1 MSDSIVLVENAT
13 PVIAIQYQNAITVD
27 DQSNVVVETRPDV
40 VEIKWLGLE
49 GAPGSDG
56 ADADFS
62 DPATVADMI
71 AALSGQI
78 TSSMLHSALL
88 TSINKIDVG
97 PTSLEAQAALLQ
109 YADSQLNAAIATDSA
124 RITAAETSIS
134 DIDGQ
139 LLLFGSDLATLD
151 GRITGN
157 SAAIDSLTT
166 RVTANESDIVTQS
179 QSIQGISSRIDIVE
193 DNLTAQSAIVNQN
206 TSSITALD
214 GDITSVAETLST
226 ITAGVGGM
234 TAAIQLKNE
243 VIAGTTKPL
252 YAQNTVKLDV
262 NGKISGYGL
271 ASTETSSIFEI
282 LADRFAVTNGLNNG
296 IIPFLVDGAN
306 VYIQNGFI
314 HNLTSDNIAAASI
327 SADRI
332 KTTELVVGDN
342 IAMGPNAYISW
353 SGVTGTG
360 KPADNA
366 TKNTASSGT
375 TPHASPQAG
384 DTWFNT
390 STSDGTYFAR
400 TGYSYNGS
408 AWIPVGRGTYI
419 DSNGIYTGTLTATQV
434 NATGFTAQTANIA
447 DAAITGA
454 KIASAT
460 IEAANI
466 KDATITTA
474 KIADAQITGAKIAN
488 ATITTAN
495 IADAQITTA
504 KIADANITTAKI
516 GDAQVSTLK
525 IGGNAVT
532 LPVGGTSTAKTA
544 SASWQD
550 LVSLTF
556 TCVGQPVL
564 MNASVKVKVVAGSTA
579 GNYNLRL
586 LYDSTTVFETDIC
599 TVYGSTVAPS
609 AVIALAGLTSVT
621 AASHTF
627 KLQGLGDPDTSANC
641 DFPAGSTLICTE
653 LRR

>member
-139 LLLFGSDLATLD
+139 LLLFGSDLTTLD

-157 SAAIDSLTT
+157 SAAIDSIET

-179 QSIQGISSRIDIVE
+179 QTIQGISSRVDIVE
-193 DNLTAQSAIVNQN
+193 SDLTAQSAIVNQN
-206 TSSITALD
+206 TSSITVLD

-271 ASTETSSIFEI
+271 ASTETVSIFEI

-296 IIPFLVDGAN
+296 IIPFIVDGVN

-314 HNLTSDNIAAASI
+314 QNAA
-327 SADRI
+327 
-332 KTTELVVGDN
+332 
-342 IAMGPNAYISW
+342 
-353 SGVTGTG
+353 
-360 KPADNA
+360 
-366 TKNTASSGT
+366 
-375 TPHASPQAG
+375 
-384 DTWFNT
+384 
-390 STSDGTYFAR
+390 
-400 TGYSYNGS
+400 
-408 AWIPVGRGTYI
+408 I
-419 DSNGIYTGTLTATQV
+419 DSAKV
-434 NATGFTAQTANIA
+434 A
-447 DAAITGA
+447 DAAITTA
-454 KIASAT
+454 KISD
-460 IEAANI
+460 AN
-466 KDATITTA
+466 ITTA
-474 KIADAQITGAKIAN
+474 KIALANVTEALIAN
-488 ATITTAN
+488 AA
-495 IADAQITTA
+495 ITTA
-504 KIADANITTAKI
+504 KIADANITSAKIALANITTALIADAAITTAKIALANITSALIANAAITSAKIADANITGAKIASATITDANIANAAITTAKIADANITSAKI
-516 GDAQVSTLK
+516 GDAQVTTLK

-532 LPVGGTSTAKTA
+532 LPVSGTSTAKTA

-564 MNASVKVKVVAGSTA
+564 MNACILIRVVSGSTA
-579 GNYNLRL
+579 GNYQVRL
-586 LYDSTTVFETDIC
+586 LYDGAEIVNSGIC
-599 TVYGSTVAPS
+599 TVYGSSAAPS
-609 AVIALAGLTSVT
+609 TVINLSGLVGSTT
-621 AASHTF
+621 QASHTF
-627 KLQGLGDPDTSANC
+627 KVQGLGDPDTSANC
-641 DFPAGSTLICTE
+641 DFPAGTTLVCTE

>member
-13 PVIAIQYQNAITVD
+13 PVIAIQSQNAITVD

-49 GAPGSDG
+49 GAPESDG

-586 LYDSTTVFETDIC
+586 LYNSTTVFETGIC
-599 TVYGSTVAPS
+599 TVYGSTAAPS